1 MTHASIPDFTPS
13 AAALRIVP
21 SDPILAAIEAHA
33 EAWAA
38 FQVAPGGT
46 PSEHAETA
54 MHVALEELLA
64 TPCSSRFGAVALVR
78 HLRWFAR
85 EEGVV
90 GEADDFLGRLV
101 LTREADL
108 ARFAGSDLPPEM
120 LPIATPMGRL
130 GPVSERRSPPCR
142 PVTPREAL
150 RRRLG
155 RVSAFGG
162 EVLAAV
168 AIIGAGVVLTSL
180 ATLL

>member
-1 MTHASIPDFTPS
+1 MTHARFPDFTPS
-13 AAALRIVP
+13 AAVVRIVP
-21 SDPILAAIEAHA
+21 SDQILAAIEAHA

-38 FQVAPGGT
+38 FQVAPGGE

-54 MHVALEELLA
+54 MHVALEEMLA
-64 TPCSSRFGAVALVR
+64 TPCASRFGAVALVW
-78 HLRWFAR
+78 HLRWYTR
-85 EEGVV
+85 EEGVT

-108 ARFAGSDLPPEM
+108 ARFAGSDLPPET
-120 LPIATPMGRL
+120 LPVATPLGRL
-130 GPVSERRSPPCR
+130 GPVSEHRSPPCR

-150 RRRLG
+150 RRRLT

-168 AIIGAGVVLTSL
+168 AIIGAGGVLTGL